1 MFSTL
6 QITSRD
12 QGVLFVESFEQR
24 IYGRSPQT
32 DAEADAQALALA
44 LALAPARTQ
53 TPRRAP
59 FWQALAAPFAF
70 YPVAR

>member
-24 IYGRSPQT
+24 YYGNSPQT
-32 DAEADAQALALA
+32 SAEADTAVLAKAKTAAQH
-44 LALAPARTQ
+44 
-53 TPRRAP
+53 RAP
-59 FWQALAAPFAF
+59 FWSALATLFAS
-70 YPVAR
+70 YRVAH

>member
-44 LALAPARTQ
+44 QAPARTQ